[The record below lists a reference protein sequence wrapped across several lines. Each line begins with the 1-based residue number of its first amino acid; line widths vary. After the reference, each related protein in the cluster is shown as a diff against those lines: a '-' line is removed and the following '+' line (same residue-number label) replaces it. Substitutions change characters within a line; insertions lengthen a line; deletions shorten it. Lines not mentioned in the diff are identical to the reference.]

1 MYKFF
6 VSELPVRLV
15 EGSGDHK
22 GRVEVRFKGKW
33 GTVCDDGWN
42 MKAGNVV
49 CRMLGYN
56 KALAVPHSA
65 RFGQGTGDITLD
77 DIRCTGKEKR
87 IAECSHRE
95 LMTHDCGHQED
106 AGVICAGSNYSF
118 KFIFTS

>member
-1 MYKFF
+1 M
-6 VSELPVRLV
+6 V

-42 MKAGNVV
+42 IKAGNVV

-56 KALAVPHSA
+56 YALVASHSA
-65 RFGQGTGDITLD
+65 RFGQGTGDIILD

-87 IAECSHRE
+87 IAECSHAE
-95 LMTHDCGHQED
+95 LMAHNCGHSED

-118 KFIFTS
+118 TFKFRKDF